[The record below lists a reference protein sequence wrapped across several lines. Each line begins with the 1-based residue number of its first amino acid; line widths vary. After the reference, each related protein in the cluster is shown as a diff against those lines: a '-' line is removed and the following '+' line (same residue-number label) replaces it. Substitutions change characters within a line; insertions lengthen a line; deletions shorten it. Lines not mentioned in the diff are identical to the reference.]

1 MFPGDYCLATMTDYE
16 LTNLARIPLL
26 MLEYAEQSGMD
37 RDELLR
43 LASITP
49 ATLADRDTRLP
60 MSALLR
66 LWRAIL
72 KRQEGTAI
80 GVRIGSTLTSLGAP
94 NENFVD
100 TVRRALWSELPGGRP
115 NLWRTASGLGISART
130 LQRRLRENGTSFS
143 AVLEELRRE
152 FFGELLADKKLAVSD
167 VALLLGYSEPSAFQ
181 RAFRR
186 WRGVSPR

>member
-49 ATLADRDTRLP
+49 ANLVDPDTRLP
-60 MSALLR
+60 MSAMLR

-80 GVRIGSTLTSLGAP
+80 GVRIGSTC
-94 NENFVD
+94 
-100 TVRRALWSELPGGRP
+100 RATR
-115 NLWRTASGLGISART
+115 SGLVGYAMYYRPGRSRSIPRNRQLAQDRHGDCMTNPERAASHYQILEA
-130 LQRRLRENGTSFS
+130 LQYRGDCAST
-143 AVLEELRRE
+143 
-152 FFGELLADKKLAVSD
+152 
-167 VALLLGYSEPSAFQ
+167 PQQ
-181 RAFRR
+181 RK
-186 WRGVSPR
+186 

>member
-49 ATLADRDTRLP
+49 ANLVDPDTRLP
-60 MSALLR
+60 MSAMLR

-80 GVRIGSTLTSLGAP
+80 GARIGSTCKVTRLGRVGYAMYYRPGRNSSQPRYRQLAQDRRGDRLT
-94 NENFVD
+94 N
-100 TVRRALWSELPGGRP
+100 R
-115 NLWRTASGLGISART
+115 
-130 LQRRLRENGTSFS
+130 
-143 AVLEELRRE
+143 
-152 FFGELLADKKLAVSD
+152 
-167 VALLLGYSEPSAFQ
+167 
-181 RAFRR
+181 
-186 WRGVSPR
+186 